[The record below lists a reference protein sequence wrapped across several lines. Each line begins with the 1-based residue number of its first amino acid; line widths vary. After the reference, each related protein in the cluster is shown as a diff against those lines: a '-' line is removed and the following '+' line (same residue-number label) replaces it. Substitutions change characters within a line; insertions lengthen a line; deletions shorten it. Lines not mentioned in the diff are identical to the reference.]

1 MSSIPKIGSSAK
13 LFSPLGAILTIVLT
27 PELVTSDRF
36 SKAMYGTYQLMV
48 GESMFYR
55 HQVYKQLVN
64 EVEITT
70 QELKEA

>member
-1 MSSIPKIGSSAK
+1 
-13 LFSPLGAILTIVLT
+13 
-27 PELVTSDRF
+27 
-36 SKAMYGTYQLMV
+36 V

-70 QELKEA
+70 QELKEAWAMIVNLKNRRCKDKAKIREFSDVHEQNFMLQHND

>member
-1 MSSIPKIGSSAK
+1 
-13 LFSPLGAILTIVLT
+13 
-27 PELVTSDRF
+27 
-36 SKAMYGTYQLMV
+36 MYGTYQLMV